1 MLIELLKPWRNFGKS
16 QLLDL
21 DQGLALT
28 LLNQKVA
35 KRSFKDAS
43 TLIIDAGGVATQ
55 PTTSKIDLE
64 GVGTDE
70 TSKTVKSIVKA
81 PTHPPQNKMVTKRQ
95 AATK

>member
-35 KRSFKDAS
+35 KRSYTDTS
-43 TLIIDAGGVATQ
+43 TLVIDAGGVAKIKPKGVDTQ
-55 PTTSKIDLE
+55 KADKTMKPSK
-64 GVGTDE
+64 
-70 TSKTVKSIVKA
+70 KA
-81 PTHPPQNKMVTKRQ
+81 LMHPPENKMVTKRQ